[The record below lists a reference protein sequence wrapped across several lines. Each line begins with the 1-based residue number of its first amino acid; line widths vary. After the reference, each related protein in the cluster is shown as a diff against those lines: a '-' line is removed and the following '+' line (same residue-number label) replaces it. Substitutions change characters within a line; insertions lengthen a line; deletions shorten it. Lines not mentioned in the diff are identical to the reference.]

1 MKKSNRTTRKPSR
14 KSSRTAGRHRSSAAR
29 RFRHL
34 GSVRRI
40 ALLFIA
46 IASLIAISVGALL
59 NSRTANA
66 GNNRSRPDVATVV
79 FVEADLQPRA
89 AESDEKERGSSCA
102 AAKAESIW
110 KEAEKLIAS
119 YWTMAVRAPAGARW
133 SLWMYALN
141 GAGAGSEL
149 IKIGPNELA
158 DVVKAR
164 GVTRTA
170 RQQDGWKK
178 YADAAKAKY
187 EKSFEPHPRQDIVG
201 TVPFLLTNRN
211 KFISEDVG
219 VVKVVYV
226 SDMLHYNCDAAS
238 NDPEAGYS
246 NFLSLDAVERFQRQI
261 DEDALYRHDGEL
273 TSVSVP
279 VEPFVDKNGDRLFE
293 VYSVAMPRLGCESI
307 PAPEVQRIMAT
318 GQIQKTWERLFRK
331 MNAKTVLLNV
341 DTDRVFAP

>member
-14 KSSRTAGRHRSSAAR
+14 KSSRTAGRHGSSAAR

-149 IKIGPNELA
+149 IRIGPNEMA
-158 DVVKAR
+158 EVVKAR
-164 GVTRTA
+164 GLTRT
-170 RQQDGWKK
+170 
-178 YADAAKAKY
+178 
-187 EKSFEPHPRQDIVG
+187 
-201 TVPFLLTNRN
+201 
-211 KFISEDVG
+211 
-219 VVKVVYV
+219 
-226 SDMLHYNCDAAS
+226 
-238 NDPEAGYS
+238 
-246 NFLSLDAVERFQRQI
+246 QR
-261 DEDALYRHDGEL
+261 
-273 TSVSVP
+273 
-279 VEPFVDKNGDRLFE
+279 
-293 VYSVAMPRLGCESI
+293 
-307 PAPEVQRIMAT
+307 
-318 GQIQKTWERLFRK
+318 
-331 MNAKTVLLNV
+331 
-341 DTDRVFAP
+341 

>member
-29 RFRHL
+29 RFRQL
-34 GSVRRI
+34 GCVRRI

-46 IASLIAISVGALL
+46 LASLIAITVGRVL
-59 NSRTANA
+59 NSRNANA

-119 YWTMAVRAPAGARW
+119 YWTMAVRGPAGARW

-149 IKIGPNELA
+149 IKIGPNEMA
-158 DVVKAR
+158 EVVKAR
-164 GVTRTA
+164 GLTRTQ

-178 YADAAKAKY
+178 YAEAAKAKY

-219 VVKVVYV
+219 VVKVVYI

-238 NDPEAGYS
+238 IDPEAGYS
-246 NFLSLDAVERFQRQI
+246 NFLSLDAVERFQRQMH
-261 DEDALYRHDGEL
+261 EDALYRHDGEL

-279 VEPFVDKNGDRLFE
+279 VEPFVDKNGGRRFG
-293 VYSVAMPRLGCESI
+293 VYLVGVPRLGWERISR
-307 PAPEVQRIMAT
+307 PEVQRIMAA
-318 GQIQKTWERLFRK
+318 GQIQKKMGRLVWK
-331 MNAKTVLLNV
+331 KKGNTLLLDV